1 MDWKTMLVYITG
13 SVFQHARRLR
23 HRHLAVD
30 PLEYVWCLHE
40 WGSRHFGDDVHSKS
54 LQDMPRANCAG
65 RQFRPS

>member
-30 PLEYVWCLHE
+30 PLEYVCCLHE

-54 LQDMPRANCAG
+54 RQDMPRANRAG
-65 RQFRPS
+65 RQVRPS